1 MAPGQGP
8 PEAVACDGGVRGRR
22 RRVGSPRIVA
32 LDAVTRR
39 GTLRPTGEGVNR
51 QFTGRRDHAG
61 GPVLSGALRT
71 LAARGRR

>member
-22 RRVGSPRIVA
+22 RREGSPHTVA

-39 GTLRPTGEGVNR
+39 RTLRPTGEGVNPHR
-51 QFTGRRDHAG
+51 TGLRDHAG

-71 LAARGRR
+71 LAARERR